1 MMPGALSGIRAVEFT
16 SFTAGPLCGELL
28 AQLGADV
35 IKIEPPDGDGLR
47 KLGNRIGDSSYLYHL
62 NNAGKRS
69 VVADIRS
76 DAGRAFALDIIR
88 SADVVIENF
97 APGVLKARGLD
108 YEAATN
114 TNPQIIYC
122 SVNGFGSS
130 GPLSN
135 ERAYDVVVQGLC
147 GLISLSGERGGRAVK
162 IGPSIVDMM
171 GAAVASSAI
180 VAALYHRRRTGE
192 GQRIDL
198 AMFDVGAWLTSEVW
212 PLALSGVATPPVGNQ
227 HRFEWPQNTYETQDG
242 LLAIAVETNDQR
254 TALSRILGVPAPPG
268 GWSRGD
274 AKWLDQA
281 VANWAKD
288 KSCGEAVATCQAAG
302 VPAAPVLELD
312 AVVKQAH
319 LRARN
324 MLVEIPGPGPAALMF
339 GSPFKMS
346 STPGQV
352 SSLAEAIGASTEA
365 VRAELQPPEAL
376 QKIRSERGTND

>member
-1 MMPGALSGIRAVEFT
+1 MPGALSGIRAVEFT

-35 IKIEPPDGDGLR
+35 IKIEPPGGDGLR

-76 DAGRAFALDIIR
+76 EAGRTFALDIIR

-108 YEAATN
+108 YEAVARV
-114 TNPQIIYC
+114 NPQIVYC

-147 GLISLSGERGGRAVK
+147 GLISLSGERGGRPVK

-171 GAAVASSAI
+171 GATVASSA
-180 VAALYHRRRTGE
+180 VMAALYHRRRTGE

-198 AMFDVGAWLTSEVW
+198 AMYDVGAWLTAEVW
-212 PLALSGVATPPVGNQ
+212 PLALAGIDTPPVGSF
-227 HRFEWPQNTYETQDG
+227 HRFEWPQNTYDTKEG
-242 LLAIAVETNDQR
+242 VLAIAVETDDQR
-254 TALSRILGVPAPPG
+254 TALARIVGAQPPPD
-268 GWSRGD
+268 GWRRGD
-274 AKWLDQA
+274 ANWLD
-281 VANWAKD
+281 
-288 KSCGEAVATCQAAG
+288 EAVAAWATERTCGDAVAICQAAG

-324 MLVEIPGPGPAALMF
+324 MLVEISGPSPAALMF

-346 STPGQV
+346 ATPGHV
-352 SSLAEAIGASTEA
+352 SSLAEPAGTSTEA
-365 VRAELQPPEAL
+365 VRAELKPSEAL
-376 QKIRSERGTND
+376 KKIRLEGGTHD

>member
-1 MMPGALSGIRAVEFT
+1 MPGALSGIRAVEFT

-28 AQLGADV
+28 TQLGAEV
-35 IKIEPPDGDGLR
+35 IKIEPPEGDNLR
-47 KLGNRIGDSSYLYHL
+47 NLGNRIGDSSYLYHL

-76 DAGRAFALDIIR
+76 ETGRGFALDIIR

-108 YEAATN
+108 YEAASKV
-114 TNPQIIYC
+114 NPQIVYC

-147 GLISLSGERGGRAVK
+147 GLISLSGEKGGRAVK

-180 VAALYHRRRTGE
+180 IAALYHLRRTGE

-198 AMFDVGAWLTSEVW
+198 AMYDVGAWLTSEVW
-212 PLALSGVATPPVGNQ
+212 PLALSGVATPPVGNR
-227 HRFEWPQNTYETQDG
+227 HRFEWPQNTYDTQDG
-242 LLAIAVETNDQR
+242 LLAIAVETDEQR
-254 TALSRILGVPAPPG
+254 TALSRIVSVGPSAD

-281 VANWAKD
+281 VKDWARD
-288 KSCGEAVATCQAAG
+288 KKCSAAVTTCQAAG

-324 MLVEIPGPGPAALMF
+324 MLVEVPGPTSAALMF
-339 GSPFKMS
+339 GSPFTMS
-346 STPGQV
+346 ATPGRV
-352 SSLAEAIGASTEA
+352 SSLAEPVGTSTEA
-365 VRAELQPPEAL
+365 VRAELQPANALREAR
-376 QKIRSERGTND
+376 IERGNND

>member
-1 MMPGALSGIRAVEFT
+1 MTGALSGIRAVEFT

-28 AQLGADV
+28 AQLGAEV
-35 IKIEPPDGDGLR
+35 IKIEPPDGDNLR
-47 KLGNRIGDSSYLYHL
+47 KLGNRIDDSSYLYHL

-76 DAGRAFALDIIR
+76 AAGCAFALDIIK

-108 YEAATN
+108 YEAASKV
-114 TNPQIIYC
+114 NPQIVYC

-147 GLISLSGERGGRAVK
+147 GLISLSGEKGGRAVK
-162 IGPSIVDMM
+162 IGPSVVDMM

-180 VAALYHRRRTGE
+180 TAALYHRRRTGK

-198 AMFDVGAWLTSEVW
+198 AMYDIGAWLTSEVW
-212 PLALSGVATPPVGNQ
+212 PLALNGVATLPLGNQ
-227 HRFEWPQNTYETQDG
+227 HRFDWPQNTYDAQDG
-242 LLAIAVETNDQR
+242 LLAVAVETAEQR
-254 TALSRILGVPAPPG
+254 TALSRILGVAPPTD

-274 AKWLDQA
+274 AKWLDRALTDWARNKTCGDA
-281 VANWAKD
+281 VAI
-288 KSCGEAVATCQAAG
+288 CQASG

-319 LRARN
+319 LQARG
-324 MLVEIPGPGPAALMF
+324 MLVEVAGRDAMALMF

-346 STPGQV
+346 VTPGQV
-352 SSLAEAIGASTEA
+352 SSLAEPVGASTDTI
-365 VRAELQPPEAL
+365 RAELQPHDTSR
-376 QKIRSERGTND
+376 KIRSE